1 MVAQVMAL
9 GVTRAHPTHT
19 RMSLAR
25 QLVVLALQIA
35 LLLLVV
41 SLIQH
46 VNVIQATKDQ
56 MEGLVSSAKLENI
69 DHLVWLNALP
79 VHFIRHPSLPVMSL
93 GIASV

>member
-1 MVAQVMAL
+1 MAL

-35 LLLLVV
+35 LPRLVV

-46 VNVIQATKDQ
+46 ASVIQATKDQ
-56 MEGLVSSAKLENI
+56 MEGLV
-69 DHLVWLNALP
+69 
-79 VHFIRHPSLPVMSL
+79 
-93 GIASV
+93 

>member
-1 MVAQVMAL
+1 MAL
-9 GVTRAHPTHT
+9 GVTRALRTHT

-35 LLLLVV
+35 LPILVV

-46 VNVIQATKDQ
+46 ASVIQATKDQ

-69 DHLVWLNALP
+69 DHRV
-79 VHFIRHPSLPVMSL
+79 
-93 GIASV
+93 